1 MNNKTKFIILCC
13 ILMMTK
19 RVQAMEIQRVN
30 IQIPSF
36 KVSINDIEM
45 EKREN
50 KYPIILYKDVTYF
63 PMTYKNSRFLGVNTF
78 WDKDTKILK
87 IESDIPKGDYYRY
100 IGRRNKNYDVAKQA
114 DFNIVVNG
122 KDIDNKNE
130 KFPLLVYRD
139 VTYFP
144 LTWRFC
150 NDEFNW
156 EYSFDKDSGLRISSK
171 KNNYKRDILNVSSYN
186 TNFREY
192 YFSKEIGRINY
203 LVGRNRKNSN
213 IIISKVDSGKDVEVK
228 DVNKNGSNLVLDN
241 NNLYFTVDYETQK
254 TVNCLNL
261 IDMEEKE
268 ILRLDVNKWDPILMT
283 ALNGN
288 IYYKTSIENGSLFN
302 QNRKKLNREGSLT
315 GLRKVN
321 NYVFATFDKGDNLI
335 VFDKNQSIVAKT
347 KGNIN
352 VKTVSVLDGVLT
364 FKDEDTGLIREV
376 KFNI

>member
-78 WDKDTKILK
+78 WDKDTKTLK
-87 IESDIPKGDYYRY
+87 IERDIPKGDYYRY

-150 NDEFNW
+150 NYEFNW

-171 KNNYKRDILNVSSYN
+171 KNNCKRDILNVSSYN

-192 YFSKEIGRINY
+192 YFSKEIGGINY

-213 IIISKVDSGKDVEVK
+213 IIISKIDSGKDVEVK